1 MFDYR
6 RKKGNMMT
14 EAEMGMMWPQAVTIT
29 LDSRREEERILSG
42 SLESELNHANTLI
55 LAQGW

>member
-1 MFDYR
+1 
-6 RKKGNMMT
+6 MT
-14 EAEMGMMWPQAVTIT
+14 EAEMGMMWPQAVTIA